1 MKLEEAKTIAQDF
14 LKEISPYCLR
24 AEIAGSVRRGKS
36 EVHDIEICA
45 IPKALFGLK
54 TVMDRQNYIK
64 GKFPSRYSQI
74 KFQCEKIDIFWCA
87 RENWGNI
94 YLIRTGPW
102 EFSKWIMGIKTKAV
116 GLKHREG
123 YLWRGN
129 ERLSCPEERDVFN
142 RLGMDYIEP
151 KKRFHEGY

>member
-1 MKLEEAKTIAQDF
+1 MKLATAKTIARDF
-14 LKEISPYCLR
+14 ISQIQPFCSR

-74 KFQCEKIDIFWCA
+74 KFQCEKIDIFWCC

-102 EFSKWIMGIKTKAV
+102 EFSKWIMGIKTRKA
-116 GLKHREG
+116 GLIQRDG

-129 ERLSCPEERDVFN
+129 ERLICYEESDVFS

-151 KKRFHEGY
+151 KNRNGK